1 MLNLDLTSVSA
12 EHLASLTS
20 SVMERDDIMNVSGCD
35 LVSVL
40 ETVTLD
46 GGLTLDIS
54 PI

>member
-1 MLNLDLTSVSA
+1 MNLDLASVSA
-12 EHLASLTS
+12 EQLASLTS
-20 SVMERDDIMNVSGCD
+20 SVTERDDIMNFNGCD